1 MTETPASSP
10 GSGRLAWLG
19 TSLTAL
25 LLFLSFGPVGHPFW
39 AFIALVPAAVAAAF
53 LPDWR
58 AWRRASFA
66 LSWVLWIA
74 LLVWLR
80 HVYPPLGWLGLVLLT
95 AYCALDLAG
104 WLCLS
109 AGSSR
114 PAPAP
119 ACRRACSRSSAS
131 PARGA
136 CSSGRVRRSS
146 PASAGCRS
154 RLRRPA
160 IR

>member
-1 MTETPASSP
+1 MTDQPTSSP

-25 LLFLSFGPVGHPFW
+25 LLFLSFGPLGHAFW

-53 LPDWR
+53 KPDWR

-74 LLVWLR
+74 LLIWLR

-95 AYCALDLAG
+95 AYCALYLFG
-104 WLCLS
+104 WLLLL
-109 AGSSR
+109 R
-114 PAPAP
+114 WIFP
-119 ACRRACSRSSAS
+119 ACAHACSRS
-131 PARGA
+131 PALPAPGV
-136 CSSGRVRRSS
+136 CSSGLAPRFS

-154 RLRRPA
+154 RLRRRLIP
-160 IR
+160 

>member
-1 MTETPASSP
+1 MTETAASSP

-53 LPDWR
+53 KPDWR

-95 AYCALDLAG
+95 AYCALYLVGWLLLLRWIFPACSGAGLPARLLAIFGLAG
-104 WLCLS
+104 AWGLLEWTRATILS
-109 AGSSR
+109 LS
-114 PAPAP
+114 
-119 ACRRACSRSSAS
+119 
-131 PARGA
+131 
-136 CSSGRVRRSS
+136 
-146 PASAGCRS
+146 
-154 RLRRPA
+154 L
-160 IR
+160 IHI

>member
-1 MTETPASSP
+1 MTETAASSP

-25 LLFLSFGPVGHPFW
+25 LLFFSFGPVGHPFW

-53 LPDWR
+53 KPDWR
-58 AWRRASFA
+58 SWRRASLA

-95 AYCALDLAG
+95 AYCAIYLAG
-104 WLCLS
+104 WLCLL
-109 AGSSR
+109 R
-114 PAPAP
+114 WIFP
-119 ACRRACSRSSAS
+119 ACAGAGL
-131 PARGA
+131 PARLLAIFGLAGA
-136 CSSGRVRRSS
+136 W
-146 PASAGCRS
+146 
-154 RLRRPA
+154 
-160 IR
+160 